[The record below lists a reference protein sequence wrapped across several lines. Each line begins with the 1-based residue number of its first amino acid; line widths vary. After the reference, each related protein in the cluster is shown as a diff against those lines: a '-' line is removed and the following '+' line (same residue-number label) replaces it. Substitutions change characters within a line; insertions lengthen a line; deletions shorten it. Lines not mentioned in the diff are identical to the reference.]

1 MPNSGQCLVVSAT
14 LVGLAVLLAWAGI
27 KETAN
32 AFSGSV
38 YNSSECDGR
47 IAAIKAYHVTPLVV
61 GISATTLALIGWCIL
76 GTLRLS
82 LSAMA
87 HLANETE
94 RCARTTVVVLWIMTI
109 ASLAVLRIVLVR
121 CFETPPP
128 VAHRLAAASIAASAI
143 VPLVWLAY
151 SSCASLTHTPVPAA
165 ETTTS
170 LVTLSENDSSDGSP
184 PGSPLHLSEC

>member
-1 MPNSGQCLVVSAT
+1 MATSGQCLVVSAT

-27 KETAN
+27 KETSN
-32 AFSGSV
+32 AFAGSV

-47 IAAIKAYHVTPLVV
+47 ISAIRAYQITPLVV
-61 GISATTLALIGWCIL
+61 GISATTLALIGWCVL

-94 RCARTTVVVLWIMTI
+94 RCARTTVAVLWIMTI

-128 VAHRLAAASIAASAI
+128 VAHRLAVASLVASAV

-151 SSCASLTHTPVPAA
+151 SSCASLTHTPVPAV
-165 ETTTS
+165 EMTTS
-170 LVTLSENDSSDGSP
+170 LVGLPENDSDESP
-184 PGSPLHLSEC
+184 PGSPLRLAEC